1 MKKKYTKSKSGK
13 QIIRMRINKV
23 EREWMSKEKCKIRKN
38 ILEKEK
44 KIIRETERLRERMR
58 EREREKER

>member
-1 MKKKYTKSKSGK
+1 
-13 QIIRMRINKV
+13 
-23 EREWMSKEKCKIRKN
+23 MSKEKCKIRKN